1 MTRGFDLM
9 TYSEVGRAAHT
20 KDAHG
25 QPRHAN
31 IFKRPDTHGNRDY
44 ILSEDATPP
53 DGFRYVGTLQ
63 ELRDESF
70 YE

>member
-9 TYSEVGRAAHT
+9 TYEEVHRAALT

-31 IFKRPDTHGNRDY
+31 IFKRPDTHGYRDY
-44 ILSEDATPP
+44 LLSEDATPP